1 MGNEREHRPDVTTV
15 EIVGGPEPLHVRLSD
30 PDERWVER
38 FREHR
43 DRITTALGSTAVRVE
58 HIGSTSV
65 PGLAAKPIVDVAVE
79 VPDVADEDAYLP
91 ALLDAGYVLRV
102 REPGHRLVRT
112 PDRDAHV
119 HVYGRGAPQVE
130 AYLLLRDHLRTDGA
144 DRALY
149 EDTKR
154 SLMRREWSD
163 MNAYSDAKTEVI
175 EAIKER
181 ARAARAARAARTVR
195 VRPVE
200 ASDAGAWAALY
211 AGYRDFYRLPEDHE
225 AVATTWAWVLGREH
239 GMSGLVAADA
249 DGTLLGLA
257 NLRRF
262 ARPSSAT
269 TGLYLDDLFTDPA
282 ARHRG
287 VATALL
293 CAAGS
298 LAADEGASVVRWIT
312 AQDND
317 RARAV
322 YDRVATATP
331 WVTYDMAPAP
341 R

>member
-15 EIVGGPEPLHVRLSD
+15 EIVGGPEPLHVGLSE
-30 PDERWVER
+30 PDERWAER
-38 FREHR
+38 FRAHR

-65 PGLAAKPIVDVAVE
+65 PDLAAKPIVDVVVE
-79 VPDVADEDAYLP
+79 VPDVADEDAYLT

-112 PDRDAHV
+112 PERDTHV
-119 HVYGRGAPQVE
+119 HVYGRGAPEVE
-130 AYLLLRDHLRTDGA
+130 AYLLLRDHLRSDA
-144 DRALY
+144 SDRALY

-175 EAIKER
+175 ESIKQR
-181 ARAARAARAARTVR
+181 ARAARSVR
-195 VRPVE
+195 VRPVT
-200 ASDAGAWAALY
+200 ADDAAAWAALY
-211 AGYRDFYRLPEDHE
+211 AGYRDFYRLPDDPA
-225 AVATTWAWVLGREH
+225 AVATTWQWVLGQEH
-239 GMSGLVAADA
+239 GLLGLVAEDA
-249 DGTLLGLA
+249 DGLLLGLA
-257 NLRRF
+257 DLRRF
-262 ARPSSAT
+262 ARPSSAS
-269 TGLYLDDLFTDPA
+269 TGLYLDDLFTAPA

-293 CAAGS
+293 REAAA
-298 LAADEGASVVRWIT
+298 LAADEGATVVRWIT
-312 AQDND
+312 AQDNEA
-317 RARAV
+317 ARAV

-331 WVTYDMAPAP
+331 WVTYDLAPAP

>member
-15 EIVGGPEPLHVRLSD
+15 EIVGGPEPLHVGLSG
-30 PDERWVER
+30 PDERWAER
-38 FREHR
+38 FRAHR
-43 DRITTALGSTAVRVE
+43 DRITAALGSTAVRVE

-79 VPDVADEDAYLP
+79 VPDVADEDAYLL

-112 PDRDAHV
+112 PARDAHV
-119 HVYGRGAPQVE
+119 HVYGRGAPEVE
-130 AYLLLRDHLRTDGA
+130 AYLLLRDHLRADAA

-154 SLMRREWSD
+154 RLMRREWSD

-175 EAIKER
+175 ESIKD
-181 ARAARAARAARTVR
+181 RAARTVR

-200 ASDAGAWAALY
+200 ASDADAWAALY
-211 AGYRDFYRLPEDHE
+211 AGYRDFYHLPEDHA
-225 AVATTWAWVLGREH
+225 AVATTWRWVLGRQH
-239 GMSGLVAADA
+239 GLLGLVAEQV
-249 DGTLLGLA
+249 DGAVLGLA

-262 ARPSSAT
+262 ARPSSAS
-269 TGLYLDDLFTDPA
+269 TGLYLDDLFTTPD

-293 CAAGS
+293 REAAA
-298 LAADEGASVVRWIT
+298 LAADEGATVVRWIT
-312 AQDND
+312 AQDNEA
-317 RARAV
+317 ARAV